1 MYKNAETVTKRN
13 PYKVKF
19 RKLAEKYLAR
29 DASDRQNEAIDKYYG
44 LFDSEPDQ
52 TEQLDAHELSAIESR
67 IKAGIAKKITRR
79 DPIFFNLWK
88 HPAFRAA
95 SVLLLISC
103 VALGL
108 YYHYSA
114 TVPAKPAI
122 APHTIS
128 VEPSESNHFVVLP
141 DGSKA
146 LLRKGSHMTYDK
158 DFNSRHREIHLTGEA
173 YFDIA
178 HVTYM
183 DRNQRSVKKPF
194 IIHTGKVKTTVL
206 GTAFEIKAWPESE
219 KVIVSVTRG
228 KVRVE
233 DENHLIAVLNKDD
246 QVDYDLKTAE
256 TIEGDI
262 SKQPE
267 FLSWVK
273 EDMVFDNMSFET
285 LAERLGKRYQV
296 TITFKNNDLKQCRFT
311 GRFSGTETLEEVIQI
326 LTITSHTTYTMEGNR
341 RVIIDGKKCD

>member
-1 MYKNAETVTKRN
+1 MYKNAEMVAKTN
-13 PYKVKF
+13 SYKAKF
-19 RKLAEKYLAR
+19 RKLTEKYLSLR
-29 DASDRQNEAIDKYYG
+29 ASDNQKEALDKYYG

-52 TEQLDAHELSAIESR
+52 TESLDADELSAIESR
-67 IKAGIAKKITRR
+67 IKAGIAKKIYRR
-79 DPIFFNLWK
+79 EPIVFTLFR
-88 HPAFRAA
+88 HPVFRAA
-95 SVLLLISC
+95 GILLLVSC
-103 VALGL
+103 LSLGIYYYYLTTPSKPDVALR
-108 YYHYSA
+108 
-114 TVPAKPAI
+114 
-122 APHTIS
+122 TIS
-128 VEPSESNHFVVLP
+128 IEPSQSNHFVILP

-146 LLRKGSHMTYDK
+146 LLRKGSQMTYDK
-158 DFNSRHREIHLTGEA
+158 DFNTLHREINLTGEA

-183 DRNQRSVKKPF
+183 DRNHRSVKKPF

-246 QVDYDLKTAE
+246 QVDYDLKTTEA
-256 TIEGDI
+256 IEGDI
-262 SKQPE
+262 SKQSE
-267 FLSWVK
+267 FLSWAK
-273 EDMVFDNMSFET
+273 EDMVFDNMPFET

-296 TITFKNNDLKQCRFT
+296 TIVFKKPDLKQCRFT

-326 LTITSHTTYTMEGNR
+326 LTVTSHTTYAMEGNR
-341 RVIIDGKKCD
+341 RVVIDGRKCD